1 MNKIKRYFLKRKKKK
16 QFLKYLDDQKTT
28 LMEVFYKLIMVRNIE
43 FQKMLYKEQMLLPLW
58 YRVLD
63 HDDDL
68 YYKPYF
74 EIYRKHFYPVDLEE
88 KIFNLPYYAI
98 AEFNRIQEND
108 YKWQYRIHYDEDRL
122 DKETKLACLENILDW
137 IAKKETVYNMSKAI
151 HSLPKAQKE
160 FMMDIVH
167 QLSAK

>member
-1 MNKIKRYFLKRKKKK
+1 MNKIKRYFLKRKKKR

-28 LMEVFYKLIMVRNIE
+28 LMEVFYKLIMIRNID

-88 KIFNLPYYAI
+88 KISNLPYYAI
-98 AEFNRIQEND
+98 AEYHRIQDND
-108 YKWQYRIHYDEDRL
+108 YKWRCRINYNEDQL

-160 FMMDIVH
+160 FMIDIIH
-167 QLSAK
+167 QLSIK

>member
-28 LMEVFYKLIMVRNIE
+28 LMEVFYKLIMVRNID

-68 YYKPYF
+68 CYKPYF

-98 AEFNRIQEND
+98 AEFNRMQEND
-108 YKWQYRIHYDEDRL
+108 YKWQFRMHYDEDQL

-167 QLSAK
+167 QLSVK